1 MRSFDYSKASGQVLA
16 DPETVR
22 LLCDICALNGEL
34 SMLSVTERKM
44 LSSIAHSV
52 KFQDTASYCRVSGL
66 GITETRQRAL
76 IHKRAVP
83 KGSLEKMLLAY
94 WNIIDKLPEFNG
106 DTTPPRLTV
115 EHLKSVDLLSVT
127 ANQSVDGK
135 KKRQFVSESM
145 PELLSL
151 VGFYY
156 RIGNSERDNGE
167 MVGKMLDSFNNAAG
181 NRATLPLLLIPC
193 FVMDYSYVQNRL
205 RGLRQDDHLLLNFL
219 LTRYGFVA
227 GRYCSLETAF
237 ENNHN
242 EEKTA
247 FEKSVRGWGS
257 GNCDY
262 KPFVL
267 FVLRTLLDSYSD
279 LLAKLKPAIGTTSS
293 RSDRILKVI
302 EESED
307 GVSKKAIVAKLP
319 DMSVKTIERHLNAL
333 IEQNDNQCV
342 VKKPGLGR
350 DPVFY
355 YMQNNTCPRKGKKR
369 QKPSEDSG
377 KKKTE

>member
-1 MRSFDYSKASGQVLA
+1 MRSFDYAKACGEVLA
-16 DPETVR
+16 DSETVR
-22 LLCDICALNGEL
+22 LLCDICTLNGEL
-34 SMLSVTERKM
+34 SMLSVTEKKM

-76 IHKRAVP
+76 IHKRAVS

-94 WNIIDKLPEFNG
+94 WHVVDGLPDFNG
-106 DTTPPRLTV
+106 DTTPPRLTE

-135 KKRQFVSESM
+135 RERQFVSESM

-167 MVGKMLDSFNNAAG
+167 MVGKMLDSFNDAAG
-181 NRATLPLLLIPC
+181 YRTTFPLLLIPC
-193 FVMDYSYVQNRL
+193 FVMDYRYVQNRL

-237 ENNHN
+237 ETKQDENI
-242 EEKTA
+242 TA
-247 FEKSVRGWGS
+247 FEESVKGWGS

-267 FVLRTLLDSYSD
+267 FVLRTLLGSYRD
-279 LLAKLKPAIGTTSS
+279 LLAKLKPAIGTPIS
-293 RSDRILKVI
+293 RSARILKVI
-302 EESED
+302 QGSEG
-307 GVSKKAIVAKLP
+307 GVSKKSIVAKLP
-319 DMSVKTIERHLNAL
+319 DLSVKTIERHLNAL
-333 IEQNDNQCV
+333 IEQNGNQCV

-350 DPVFY
+350 DPLFFY
-355 YMQNNTCPRKGKKR
+355 MGDSTSPPKKKNR
-369 QKPSEDSG
+369 QTPSGDSG
-377 KKKTE
+377 KGETE